1 MTDKKTPHAEE
12 QKLLAGDP
20 ETTGHSWDGIK
31 EFNNPLPRW
40 WLWTF
45 YAPIV
50 GALIYTVLYP
60 AWPMVNG
67 ATPGILGFSTRA
79 NVAEDIQ
86 RFDDMNADVRA
97 RITEVELAA
106 ITPDANPDLYNYAI
120 QGGAAT
126 FATWCSQCHGSGA
139 AGVQASGYPNLL
151 DDDWLWGGTID
162 HIHYTIS
169 HGIRNEDDLDA
180 RYSEMTA
187 FEGILSDEEI
197 AQVVQYVR
205 NISGQEAD
213 ATLAAAGET
222 VFLDNCAACHMDDGT
237 GDRFLGAPNL
247 TDAIW
252 LYGGSEAAIEETVRH
267 SRFGVMP
274 PWSADASAAVRLSEA
289 EVRSVAVYVHS
300 PGGGE

>member
-1 MTDKKTPHAEE
+1 MTEDKNTHPDE
-12 QKLLAGDP
+12 QVLQDGDP

-45 YAPIV
+45 YGCIFW
-50 GALIYTVLYP
+50 GLIYTIAYP
-60 AWPMVNG
+60 AWPLIQG
-67 ATPGILGFSTRA
+67 ATPGILGYSTRA
-79 NVAEDIQ
+79 EVAEDIQ
-86 RFDDMNADVRA
+86 SFDAANASVLA
-97 RITEVELAA
+97 RMEEVELAA
-106 ITPDANPDLYNYAI
+106 ITPGDNPDLYSYAI

-162 HIHYTIS
+162 DIHFTVS
-169 HGIRNEDDLDA
+169 HGIRNEDDPDA

-187 FEGILSDEEI
+187 FEGILTDEEI
-197 AQVVQYVR
+197 ASVVQYVR
-205 NISGQEAD
+205 NISNQEAD

-222 VFLDNCAACHMDDGT
+222 VFLDNCAACHLDDAT

-252 LYGGSEAAIEETVRH
+252 LYGGDEVALEETVRH
-267 SRFGVMP
+267 ARFGVMP
-274 PWSADASAAVRLSEA
+274 NWNTRLSEA
-289 EVRSVAVYVHS
+289 EIRSVAVYVHS
-300 PGGGE
+300 LGGGE

>member
-1 MTDKKTPHAEE
+1 MTDDQNKHPEE

-45 YAPIV
+45 YATIV
-50 GALIYTVLYP
+50 WALIYTVLYP

-67 ATPGILGFSTRA
+67 ATPGLLGFSTRA
-79 NVAEDIQ
+79 NVASEIE
-86 RFDDMNADVRA
+86 RFDEMNADVRT

-106 ITPDANPDLYNYAI
+106 ITPDENPDLYNYAI
-120 QGGAAT
+120 QGGAAL

-162 HIHYTIS
+162 DIHYTIA

-187 FEGILSDEEI
+187 FDDILSDEEI
-197 AQVVQYVR
+197 ASVVQYVL

-213 ATLAAAGET
+213 ATLAAAGES
-222 VFLDNCAACHMDDGT
+222 VYLDNCAACHMDDGT

-252 LYGGSEAAIEETVRH
+252 LYGGSPEAIEETVRY

-274 PWSADASAAVRLSEA
+274 PWSADASAAGRLSEA
-289 EVRSVAVYVHS
+289 EVRSVSVYVHS
-300 PGGGE
+300 LGGGE